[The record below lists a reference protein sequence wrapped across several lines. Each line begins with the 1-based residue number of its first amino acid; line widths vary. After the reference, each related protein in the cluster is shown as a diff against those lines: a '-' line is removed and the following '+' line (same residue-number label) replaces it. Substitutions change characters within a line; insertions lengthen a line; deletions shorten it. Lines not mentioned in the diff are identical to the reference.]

1 MSKLNP
7 QSAIPARHRSRSGE
21 ADGRNLQSYNS
32 VLIITPTQKEKEP
45 LTRLLPPDIV
55 RVCGIGR
62 VNTASFLTEEIII
75 RRPNRVLLVGCAGAY
90 AGSGLS
96 IGDVA
101 VAQSEISADEGVVDE
116 TGFQSMAEIGMPVVK
131 KQDVEYFN
139 LFPVDETLAD
149 KLLKCARLEGLKAG
163 KGRFITVSAT
173 SGTKQ
178 RADIINKGIGA
189 LCENMEGS
197 AAAHICL
204 KYDIPFAEIR
214 GISNLAG
221 QREPFDLMAAMS
233 AVGKVLRKF
242 RD

>member
-1 MSKLNP
+1 M
-7 QSAIPARHRSRSGE
+7 
-21 ADGRNLQSYNS
+21 
-32 VLIITPTQKEKEP
+32 LIITPTQKEKEP
-45 LTRLLPPDIV
+45 LTRLLHSDAMRI
-55 RVCGIGR
+55 CGIGR

-101 VAQSEISADEGVVDE
+101 VAQSEFSADEGVVDE
-116 TGFQSMAEIGMPVVK
+116 TGFQSMEEIGMPVVK

-139 LFPVDETLAD
+139 LFPVDETFAD
-149 KLLKCARLEGLKAG
+149 MLLECARLEGLTAE
-163 KGRFITVSAT
+163 KGRFITVSGT

-178 RADIINKGIGA
+178 RADTINKSIGA
-189 LCENMEGS
+189 LCENMEGA

-214 GISNLAG
+214 GISNVAG
-221 QREPFDLMAAMS
+221 QRKPFDLMGAMS
-233 AVGKVLRKF
+233 AVGRVLRKF
-242 RD
+242 RELGIGELHTPSALRPPLLRGE